1 MSFLPLSLSYA
12 TVTIWPKLLR
22 YTSVIIN
29 LIDLSYINHL
39 SNARNQKLEHLRYKK
54 AHLYNAGNLWAKI
67 LRQRWRVVCSQVAR
81 DNFGPGARPWY
92 LTDYFKYFILG
103 QKNDECFPTLLPIIG
118 AIIQNMVWKCFTYL
132 ATTSSRVRRGE
143 LRGGWA
149 TIRVG
154 PGFQFIFNSST
165 QFCIPLNL
173 LMLHD
178 GPRFQSWLFSYS
190 ILLTNFVFY

>member
-1 MSFLPLSLSYA
+1 MRETCEQRS
-12 TVTIWPKLLR
+12 WG
-22 YTSVIIN
+22 
-29 LIDLSYINHL
+29 
-39 SNARNQKLEHLRYKK
+39 
-54 AHLYNAGNLWAKI
+54 NAGGLYVRRLPAITLAQEPDPDTWKI
-67 LRQRWRVVCSQVAR
+67 
-81 DNFGPGARPWY
+81 F
-92 LTDYFKYFILG
+92 FKYFILG

-118 AIIQNMVWKCFTYL
+118 AIIPNMVWKCFTYL
-132 ATTSSRVRRGE
+132 ATTSSRVRLGE

-178 GPRFQSWLFSYS
+178 EPRFQSWFFSHS
-190 ILLTNFVFY
+190 ILLTLLTWVFCAVATNWQEEISQSPPELHQWSSIFWILNTNWEKFTSSISNALMRR